1 MCFPINIQPTTT
13 NMILA
18 FVIVTILYLILI
30 GLFIYGFEKVKSF
43 RLNNLPPVI
52 KLSIVI
58 PFKNEEKNIPALVES
73 IIELNYPRELFE
85 IIFVDDNSDDDTVNL
100 IHSCFSKEQSKGIDF
115 LVINSVSTSKSP
127 KKDAITTAI
136 NKAKYEWIIT
146 TDADCILP
154 KYWLDSFDE
163 FIQLNDV
170 VSIAAPVAYLETNS
184 FLSRFQVLDFL
195 SLQAAT
201 IGAFGIKK
209 PFLCNGANFAYKK
222 AIFNQLNGFVGN
234 TDIASGDDI
243 FLLEKINKTFP
254 NQIKFLKCHHAIVNT
269 KPQDSFVNL
278 VSQRVRW
285 AAKTSAYQ
293 NVFGKLTGVL
303 VLLMNAFIIIGL
315 LGIITNTL
323 KISVFLYVV
332 FIKFN
337 IDVLLIYKA
346 AAFYNQKRVLRSIIV
361 SFIVYPFF
369 TVYVAV
375 LSIFKGYNWKNRSY
389 KK

>member
-1 MCFPINIQPTTT
+1 LCFPINIQQTT
-13 NMILA
+13 NMIFA

-43 RLNNLPPVI
+43 RLNNLPPI
-52 KLSIVI
+52 IRLSIVI

-85 IIFVDDNSDDDTVNL
+85 IIFVDDHSDDNAVNL
-100 IHSCFSKEQSKGIDF
+100 IHSCFAKEQSKGIDF

-136 NKAKYEWIIT
+136 HLAQYEWIIT

-184 FLSRFQVLDFL
+184 FLGRFQVLDFL

-222 AIFNQLNGFVGN
+222 DIFNQLNGFVGN

-243 FLLEKINKTFP
+243 FLLEKINKLYP
-254 NQIKFLKCHHAIVNT
+254 KRIKFLKCDHAIVKT

-278 VSQRVRW
+278 VSQRIRW
-285 AAKTSAYQ
+285 AAKTSAYK
-293 NVFGKLTGVL
+293 NVFGKLTGIL
-303 VLLMNAFIIIGL
+303 VLLMNALIIIGL

-323 KISVFLYVV
+323 KISIFLYVV

-337 IDVLLIYKA
+337 IDVLLISKA
-346 AAFYNQKRVLRSIIV
+346 AAFYNQKRALTSIIF
-361 SFIVYPFF
+361 SFICYPFF

-375 LSIFKGYNWKNRSY
+375 LSMFKGYTWKNRSY

>member
-1 MCFPINIQPTTT
+1 MAAILCFPINIQPTTT

-30 GLFIYGFEKVKSF
+30 GLFIFGFEKVKSF
-43 RLNNLPPVI
+43 KLNNLPPVI

-58 PFKNEEKNIPALVES
+58 PFKNEEKNIPALFAS
-73 IIELNYPRELFE
+73 IIELNYSRELFE

-222 AIFNQLNGFVGN
+222 DIFNQLNGFVGN

-243 FLLEKINKTFP
+243 FLLEKINK
-254 NQIKFLKCHHAIVNT
+254 KF
-269 KPQDSFVNL
+269 S
-278 VSQRVRW
+278 
-285 AAKTSAYQ
+285 
-293 NVFGKLTGVL
+293 
-303 VLLMNAFIIIGL
+303 
-315 LGIITNTL
+315 
-323 KISVFLYVV
+323 
-332 FIKFN
+332 
-337 IDVLLIYKA
+337 
-346 AAFYNQKRVLRSIIV
+346 
-361 SFIVYPFF
+361 
-369 TVYVAV
+369 
-375 LSIFKGYNWKNRSY
+375 
-389 KK
+389 